1 MSWQF
6 TEEGTPIII
15 NNNNNISSLAIQSS
29 EDRMKKEIKIQNSN
43 IPSKYLGST
52 LFIDG
57 NPNHQFK
64 LIKKK
69 TLKTAL
75 TL

>member
-15 NNNNNISSLAIQSS
+15 NNNNISSLATQSS

-69 TLKTAL
+69 RRSRRR
-75 TL
+75 